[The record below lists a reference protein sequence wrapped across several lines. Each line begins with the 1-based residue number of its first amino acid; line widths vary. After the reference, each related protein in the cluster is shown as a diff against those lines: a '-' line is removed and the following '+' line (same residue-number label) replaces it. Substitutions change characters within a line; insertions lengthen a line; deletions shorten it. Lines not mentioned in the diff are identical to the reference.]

1 MSRAADGL
9 TLPQQLRHWAGARPD
24 EVALRQKDFGIW
36 EPVTWAQYE
45 TTARH
50 FGLGLVKLGLLDGDH
65 GGHCAVISE
74 NRKEWV
80 FAQLGCG
87 LVGAVTVG
95 VYPTS
100 PAAEVEYL
108 LQASDARVVVC
119 EDQEQLDKVLEV
131 RSRLPQLTHL
141 VVIDP
146 RGLRHYRVDNLL
158 TFEEVTALGRAFE
171 HERPRVVEQA
181 LERQRMDDTALM
193 IFTSGSTGRP
203 KAAMISYGNIAAMAA
218 GTDAIYRC
226 TPADSMV
233 SYLPL
238 CHVAEQIYTVYLPLR
253 AGAVVNFAESLR
265 TVQGDLREIAPTLFL
280 GVPRIWE
287 KLHASIEIKVRETG
301 GLRQRL
307 YQRATAAT
315 MAFADT
321 PPERWTTGQK
331 LTHAFWYWLVLRALN
346 NFIGLRE
353 CRLAL
358 SGAAP
363 IAPEMLRFFRALGVP
378 IREGYGMTETAGV
391 VTVQRGAASPVGTV
405 GSAIPG
411 VELRIA
417 DDGELLVR
425 GPTVFKGYYR
435 NAAATGEV
443 IDADGWLHT
452 GDVAQA
458 VAGPD
463 GQEVRIV
470 DRKKDIMITAGGKN
484 ITPSEIENALKFSA
498 YIKEAIVVAD
508 RRPFVAA
515 LIQID
520 GETVGK
526 WAEEEGVG
534 YTHFRSLAEHARV
547 RDLVQREVDAVNARM
562 PQVQQVRKFH
572 LLVKELDHDDGEVT
586 ATMKI
591 KRKSIAE
598 KYAEAIEALYGARA
612 PSNPT
617 QEVNA

>member
-1 MSRAADGL
+1 MSGIDRL
-9 TLPQQLRHWAGARPD
+9 TLPQQLRHWARTRGGA
-24 EVALRQKDFGIW
+24 VALRQKDFGLW
-36 EPVTWAQYE
+36 EPVSWTEYE
-45 TTARH
+45 RAARH
-50 FGLGLVKLGLLDGDH
+50 FGLGLTALGLRA

-100 PAAEVEYL
+100 PAAEVQYL
-108 LQASDARVVVC
+108 LQAADASVVLC

-131 RSRLPQLTHL
+131 RAQLPLLGRL
-141 VVIDP
+141 VVVDP
-146 RGLRHYRVDNLL
+146 RGLRHYQVPGLSSFD
-158 TFEEVTALGRAFE
+158 EVCALGAE
-171 HERPRVVEQA
+171 HERAHPRLVD
-181 LERQRMDDTALM
+181 ERLAAQRDDDTALM

-203 KAAMISYGNIAAMAA
+203 KAAMLSYGNIAAMARGA
-218 GTDAIYRC
+218 DAIYRC
-226 TPADSMV
+226 TPEDSTV

-265 TVQGDLREIAPTLFL
+265 TVQADLREIAPTLFL

-287 KLHASIEIKVRETG
+287 KLHASIEIKSREAG
-301 GLRQRL
+301 GLRRAL
-307 YQRATAAT
+307 VQRALAAT
-315 MAFADT
+315 GPFAEL
-321 PPERWTTGQK
+321 PRERWNLAQR
-331 LTHAFWYWLVLRALN
+331 LTHALWWWLVLRALT
-346 NFIGLRE
+346 NFIGLRR
-353 CRLAL
+353 CRMAL

-391 VTVQRGAASPVGTV
+391 ATVQRSAASPVGTV

-411 VELRIA
+411 VEIALA

-435 NAAATGEV
+435 NEAATREA
-443 IDADGWLHT
+443 IDDQGWLHT
-452 GDVAQA
+452 GDVA
-458 VAGPD
+458 VRVPGPEGD
-463 GQEVRIV
+463 EFRIV

-498 YIKEAIVVAD
+498 YIKEAIVIAD

-515 LIQID
+515 LLQID
-520 GETVGK
+520 HDTVAT
-526 WAEEEGVG
+526 WAQEQGLA
-534 YTHFRSLAEHARV
+534 YTHFRSLAEHPQVA
-547 RDLVQREVDAVNARM
+547 DLIQAEVDRVNARM
-562 PQVQQVRKFH
+562 PQVQQVRRFH
-572 LLVKELDHDDGEVT
+572 LLTKELDHDDGEVT

-591 KRKSIAE
+591 KRRSIAE
-598 KYAEAIEALYGARA
+598 KYADAIEALYGAPARSA
-612 PSNPT
+612 EGNP
-617 QEVNA
+617 A

>member
-1 MSRAADGL
+1 VSAAVDIGTL
-9 TLPQQLRHWAGARPD
+9 TLPQQLRHWAQVRAD
-24 EVALRQKDFGIW
+24 AVALRQKDYGIW
-36 EPVTWAQYE
+36 EPFTWAMYE
-45 TTARH
+45 RAARH
-50 FGLGLVKLGLLDGDH
+50 FGLGLVKLGLPD
-65 GGHCAVISE
+65 GGHCAIISE

-80 FAQLGCG
+80 FTQLGCG

-108 LQASDARVVVC
+108 LQASDASVVVC

-131 RSRLPQLTHL
+131 RERLPMLTHL

-158 TFEEVTALGRAFE
+158 SFEEASALGAAFE
-171 HERPRVVEQA
+171 HERPRTVEER
-181 LERQRMDDTALM
+181 LERQAMNDTALM

-203 KAAMISYGNIAAMAA
+203 RAAMISYGNIAAMAA
-218 GTDAIYRC
+218 GTDAVYRC
-226 TPADSMV
+226 TPADSTV

-238 CHVAEQIYTVYLPLR
+238 CHVAEQIYTVHLPLR
-253 AGAVVNFAESLR
+253 CGSVVNFAESLR
-265 TVQGDLREIAPTLFL
+265 TVQADLREVAPTLFL

-287 KLHASIEIKVRETG
+287 KLHASIEIKIRESG
-301 GLRQRL
+301 GLRRRL
-307 YQRATAAT
+307 YDRALAAT
-315 MAFADT
+315 LPFADL
-321 PPERWTTGQK
+321 PPEARSATQK
-331 LTHAFWYWLVLRALN
+331 LAHAFWHVVVLRALN
-346 NFIGLRE
+346 NFIGLRK

-391 VTVQRGAASPVGTV
+391 VTVQRSAASPLGTV
-405 GSAIPG
+405 GAAVPG
-411 VELRIA
+411 VELRLA

-425 GPTVFKGYYR
+425 GASVFKGYYR
-435 NAAATGEV
+435 NDAATREA

-452 GDVAQA
+452 GDVAVA
-458 VAGPD
+458 VGD
-463 GQEVRIV
+463 ELRIV

-520 GETVGK
+520 FETVGK
-526 WAEEEGVG
+526 WAEEQGLA
-534 YTHFRSLAEHARV
+534 YTHFRSLAEHYRV
-547 RDLVQREVDAVNARM
+547 RELVQAEVDRVNARF

-572 LLVKELDHDDGEVT
+572 LLTKELDHDDGEVT

-591 KRKSIAE
+591 KRSSIAQ
-598 KYAEAIEALYGARA
+598 KHADAIEAMYGTQA
-612 PSNPT
+612 PQREP
-617 QEVNA
+617 A

>member
-1 MSRAADGL
+1 MSTVTDIGGL
-9 TLPQQLRHWAGARPD
+9 TLPQQLRHWARTRAD
-24 EVALRQKDFGIW
+24 AVALRQKDYGIW
-36 EPVTWAQYE
+36 EPFTWARYDAA
-45 TTARH
+45 ARH
-50 FGLGLVKLGLLDGDH
+50 FGLGLVKLGLPP
-65 GGHCAVISE
+65 GGHCAIISE

-80 FAQLGCG
+80 FVQLGCG
-87 LVGAVTVG
+87 MVGAVTVG

-100 PAAEVEYL
+100 PAPEIEYL

-131 RSRLPQLTHL
+131 RERLPLLSHL

-146 RGLRHYRVDNLL
+146 RGLRHYRVDDLL
-158 TFEEVTALGRAFE
+158 TFEEVTALGQAFE
-171 HERPRVVEQA
+171 HERPRVVEEC
-181 LERQRMDDTALM
+181 LERQRMDDIALM

-226 TPADSMV
+226 TPADSTV

-253 AGAVVNFAESLR
+253 SGAVVNFAESLR
-265 TVQGDLREIAPTLFL
+265 TVQSDLREIAPTLFL

-287 KLHASIEIKVRETG
+287 KLHASIEIKMRETG
-301 GLRQRL
+301 GLRKRL
-307 YQRATAAT
+307 YDRALAAT
-315 MAFADT
+315 LPFADV
-321 PPERWTTGQK
+321 PRERWSLAQK
-331 LTHAFWYWLVLRALN
+331 LTHAAWHGLVLRALN
-346 NFIGLRE
+346 NFIGLRH

-363 IAPEMLRFFRALGVP
+363 IAPDMLRFFRALGVP

-391 VTVQRGAASPVGTV
+391 VTVQRSAASPVGTV
-405 GSAIPG
+405 GAPIPG
-411 VELRIA
+411 VEVRLA
-417 DDGELLVR
+417 EDGELLVR
-425 GPTVFKGYYR
+425 GPTVFAGYYR
-435 NAAATGEV
+435 NEAATREAV
-443 IDADGWLHT
+443 DADGWLHT
-452 GDVAQA
+452 GDVA
-458 VAGPD
+458 VTVLGPEGD
-463 GQEVRIV
+463 ELRIV

-498 YIKEAIVVAD
+498 YVKEAIVVAD
-508 RRPFVAA
+508 KRPFVSA

-520 GETVGK
+520 YDTVGK
-526 WAEEEGVG
+526 WAEEHGVA
-534 YTHFRSLAEHARV
+534 YTHFRSLAEHPKV
-547 RDLVQREVDAVNARM
+547 RDLVQAEVDRVNARM

-572 LLVKELDHDDGEVT
+572 LLAKELDHDDGEVT

-598 KYAEAIEALYGARA
+598 KYADAIETLYGGGRARQKEA
-612 PSNPT
+612 
-617 QEVNA
+617 A